1 MATRAEVEK
10 ATVAK
15 KGVARKR
22 AKKLA
27 QRKPLK
33 TNRPLQKVEA
43 KSPRTKR
50 DTTAVI
56 AHEAEASTSKAR
68 ATRTVTKTKKVRAS
82 R

>member
-1 MATRAEVEK
+1 MATRAERAK
-10 ATVAK
+10 AAGEK

-27 QRKPLK
+27 QRKPQK
-33 TNRPLQKVEA
+33 TNRTAQTAEA
-43 KSPRTKR
+43 KAPRTKR

-56 AHEAEASTSKAR
+56 AHEVEASTPAAR
-68 ATRTVTKTKKVRAS
+68 ATRAAYKTKKVRAS